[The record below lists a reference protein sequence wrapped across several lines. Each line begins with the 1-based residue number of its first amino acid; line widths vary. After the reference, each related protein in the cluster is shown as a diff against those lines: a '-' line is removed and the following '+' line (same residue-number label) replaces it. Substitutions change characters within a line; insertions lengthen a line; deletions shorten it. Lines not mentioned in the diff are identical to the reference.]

1 MFLLLFIIN
10 NVSYGTCVTQDDA
23 QDYGID
29 WDEVVPSADTGSVEV
44 PLTHNPLSDEN
55 YARLCRAFNPLNINS
70 ECDSVDVFCA
80 VNKFMYSLMS

>member
-29 WDEVVPSADTGSVEV
+29 WD
-44 PLTHNPLSDEN
+44 
-55 YARLCRAFNPLNINS
+55 YARLCRAFNPLHINS

-80 VNKFMYSLMS
+80 VKEFMY